1 MFELVTDTI
10 RFLIGFVHIMAAS
23 TWFAG
28 SLVSLNISTLTKL
41 NKNFD
46 QIFQYFIQWTNT
58 IISTLVLTGVILIL
72 DSLADI
78 GSKLYVSILTFKLL
92 LFMWISIILY
102 LNKYKLN
109 YFMSF
114 LHKCKARVSSVKR
127 DSHIFHAGKR
137 RLKYVVFYR
146 EITEEK
152 RLEFQR
158 Y

>member
-1 MFELVTDTI
+1 MSELITDTI

-72 DSLADI
+72 DSLAGI

-102 LNKYKLN
+102 LNKYKSN
-109 YFMSF
+109 YFKKSNIYNKIFKLVLQSKLIFPITIIIF
-114 LHKCKARVSSVKR
+114 LLSELLNIIR
-127 DSHIFHAGKR
+127 I
-137 RLKYVVFYR
+137 
-146 EITEEK
+146 
-152 RLEFQR
+152 
-158 Y
+158 